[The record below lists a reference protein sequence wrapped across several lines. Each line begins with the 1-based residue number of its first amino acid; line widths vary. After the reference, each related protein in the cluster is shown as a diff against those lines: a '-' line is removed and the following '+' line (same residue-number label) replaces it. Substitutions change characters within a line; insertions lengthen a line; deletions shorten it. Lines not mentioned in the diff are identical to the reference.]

1 MKETQC
7 AEYIHPEPPPY
18 SSWRLTLGVQ
28 MTLSALALVGPA
40 WKYIGHPQVTAKHSR
55 GPIRLG
61 THVSKLLPTPKEQLS
76 ATAQARG

>member
-18 SSWRLTLGVQ
+18 SSRRLTLGVQ

-55 GPIRLG
+55 GPTSLTCPSTG
-61 THVSKLLPTPKEQLS
+61 LPDLS
-76 ATAQARG
+76 